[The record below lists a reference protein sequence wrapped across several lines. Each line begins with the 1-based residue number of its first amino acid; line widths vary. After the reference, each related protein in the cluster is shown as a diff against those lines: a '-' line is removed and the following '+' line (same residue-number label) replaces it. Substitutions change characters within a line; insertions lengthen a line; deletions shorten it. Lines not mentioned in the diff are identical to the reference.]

1 MNTQLRHLAV
11 VAALLIAV
19 LIGATTYWQSWAGGE
34 LANRQG
40 NAVQLVTQLQIDRGT
55 IFAANGMRLAWSV
68 RHKKG
73 GLTTYSRKYPTS
85 GAFSQVVG
93 YATTGQTQT
102 GLEQSLNDF
111 LTGSNTTLTNALSQ
125 EVDRLGGKTVHGDDV
140 TLTLR
145 PSAQRLAE
153 QLLAGRCG
161 AVVAMNPKTG
171 AVYAMASSPTYDPN
185 LILQRNGYAKIAKI
199 RGTCGDASALYDNA
213 TQGLYPPGSTFKMI
227 TASAALDAGKVTPF
241 TGFYDPGYC
250 TEYGTNVYNAGNPD
264 SPGGVEAFGNVDF
277 ESAFEHSINAV
288 FCNVG
293 KQIGAGLI
301 LDYAKRYGFYSSPPL
316 DTPSNTI
323 YPSGLYTY
331 PKRGPRHLFFP
342 SDPTTQVDPGR
353 LAFGQERM
361 LVTPLQMAL
370 VASTIANHGNEP
382 RPYLLQKVT
391 APGGGVVTRTA
402 PSVIGHPIS
411 AKTAAEL
418 NQMMQLVVEG
428 GTGTAAQIP
437 GVPVA
442 GKTGTAELGPAY
454 PNIYDAWFVC
464 FAPATNPQV
473 AVAVVVEKQPNG
485 FGGSISAPIAKA
497 ILENLLH
504 R

>member
-11 VAALLIAV
+11 VSAVLIAV

-55 IFAANGMRLAWSV
+55 IFAANGTRLAWSV
-68 RHKKG
+68 PHKKG
-73 GLTTYSRKYPTS
+73 GLTTYSRRYPTN

-111 LTGSNTTLTNALSQ
+111 LTGSNTTLTNAFSQ
-125 EVDRLGGKTVHGDDV
+125 ELDRLGGRTVHGDNV

-145 PSAQRLAE
+145 PAAQMLAE
-153 QLLAGRCG
+153 RLLAGRCG
-161 AVVAMNPKTG
+161 AVVALNPKTG
-171 AVYAMASSPTYDPN
+171 AVYALASSPTYDPN

-213 TQGLYPPGSTFKMI
+213 TQGLYPPGSTFKMV
-227 TASAALDAGKVTPF
+227 TASAALDSGAYTP
-241 TGFYDPGYC
+241 TSTFYDPGYC
-250 TEYGTNVYNAGNPD
+250 VEYGRHVSNASSPD
-264 SPGGVEAFGNVDF
+264 GRAEAYGNVTL
-277 ESAFEHSINAV
+277 AQGLEHSINSV

-293 KQIGAGLI
+293 KQIGAAKI
-301 LDYAKRYGFYSSPPL
+301 LKYAKRYGFYSSPPL
-316 DTPSNTI
+316 DTPSDTI
-323 YPSGLYTY
+323 YPSGLYNKGKLFD
-331 PKRGPRHLFFP
+331 PK
-342 SDPTTQVDPGR
+342 DPATQVDPGT

-361 LVTPLQMAL
+361 LATPLQMAL
-370 VASTIANHGNEP
+370 VAATIANHGNEP
-382 RPYLLQKVT
+382 RPYLLQQVT
-391 APGGGVVTRTA
+391 APDGSIVSTA
-402 PSVIGHPIS
+402 SPSTIAHPIS
-411 AKTAAEL
+411 AKTAAEI
-418 NQMMQLVVEG
+418 NQMMQLVVQG
-428 GTGTAAQIP
+428 GTAA
-437 GVPVA
+437 GVGFPSSLDVA
-442 GKTGTAELGPAY
+442 GKTGTAELNLG
-454 PNIYDAWFVC
+454 NLYDSWFAC

-473 AVAVVVEKQPNG
+473 AIAVVVEKQPNG
-485 FGGSISAPIAKA
+485 FGAAVAAPIAKA